1 MVSPATLTTATAT
14 GTIAALVPGL
24 EASDRDLVTRAA
36 DYARALYGDEELGTG
51 EPAMEHALGLVAN
64 LALLRTD
71 ASTLAAGLLFA
82 APNHLPDPRERLSA
96 EFGPRV
102 ATLVMGISTVNK
114 LRVVTRSLASDGT
127 DKSGRD
133 PDRRAQAETLRKM
146 LLAMV
151 EDIRVVL
158 IRLAS
163 RTQTLRF
170 LTRADSDQRET
181 LARETLDIYAPLANR
196 LGVWQLKWELEDL
209 AFRLL
214 EPATYSRIAKALDE
228 RRLARESFIADSTAA
243 LARELAVAGLQAE
256 VSGRPKHIYSI
267 HNKMLQK
274 GLAFEQVHD
283 VRGLRVLV
291 ATVDDCYT
299 ALGVVHNL
307 WTPIAA
313 EFDDYISRPKPNGYR
328 SLHTA
333 VTAPDGRPLEVQIRT
348 VEMHQAAE
356 LGVAAHWRYKEGTAG
371 GSEADQR
378 IAWLREML
386 AWRDEVVAGTDW
398 QEASKQAAL
407 DDTVYVLTP
416 QGRVVDLPK
425 GATPIDFAYALH
437 TDLGHRCRGAKVD
450 GSMVPLDYRLQ
461 NGQRVEVLPAK
472 TGTPSRDWLTQPG
485 FLASTR
491 ARSKVRQW
499 FVTEERTRTM
509 AAGRA
514 LVEREMQRE
523 GAGRA
528 NLEQLARSC
537 GFDDQDEF
545 FAAVGRDAISPKVVQ
560 QALRGP
566 PPAPAEEPA
575 VVTRKSKADGV
586 ARGVLFVGVDRL
598 MTQLGRCCKPMP
610 PDPIT
615 GFVTRGKGISVHRQ
629 GCRTLAQLVGRDPA
643 RAIDAEWG
651 DRPGGVYSADIFVE
665 AHDRQGLLRDVSDVL
680 SRERINVTAVKTQ
693 TRQHVAQMAFTA
705 EVTDLD
711 QLNRTLQVIREVRG
725 VIMARRR

>member
-1 MVSPATLTTATAT
+1 MA
-14 GTIAALVPGL
+14 GDIAALAAGL
-24 EASDRDLVTRAA
+24 EPAEQDLVARAA
-36 DYARALYGDEELGTG
+36 DYARALYGNTALGTG
-51 EPAMEHALGLVAN
+51 EPAMEHALGLVGN

-71 ASTLAAGLLFA
+71 ASTRAAGLLFA
-82 APNHLPDPRERLSA
+82 APNHLPEPRERVTA
-96 EFGPRV
+96 EFGPTV
-102 ATLVMGISTVNK
+102 AALVMGISTVNK
-114 LRVVTRSLASDGT
+114 LRVVTRGLASDST
-127 DKSGRD
+127 PKASRD

-163 RTQTLRF
+163 RTQTLRY
-170 LTRADSDQRET
+170 LTRGDNPQSET

-209 AFRLL
+209 SFRLL
-214 EPATYSRIAKALDE
+214 EPATYSRIARALDE
-228 RRLARESFIADSTAA
+228 RRLARQSFIADSTAA
-243 LARELAVAGLQAE
+243 LAAALAAAGLKAE
-256 VSGRPKHIYSI
+256 VTGRPKHIYSI
-267 HNKMLQK
+267 HNKMQQK
-274 GLAFEQVHD
+274 HLAFEQVHD
-283 VRGLRVLV
+283 IRGLRVLV
-291 ATVDDCYT
+291 PTVDDCYT
-299 ALGVVHNL
+299 ALGVAHNL

-313 EFDDYISRPKPNGYR
+313 EFDDYISRPKANGYR

-333 VTAPDGRPLEVQIRT
+333 VIGPDGRPLEVQIRT
-348 VEMHQAAE
+348 PEMHQAAE

-371 GSEADQR
+371 GGEADGR

-398 QEASKQAAL
+398 QEASKQAAR

-450 GSMVPLDYRLQ
+450 GSMVPLDYPLQ
-461 NGQRVEVLPAK
+461 NGQRVEILPAK

-485 FLASTR
+485 FLASPR

-499 FVTEERTRTM
+499 FVAEERARMVT
-509 AAGRA
+509 AGRA
-514 LVEREMQRE
+514 LVEREVQRE
-523 GAGRA
+523 GAGRT
-528 NLEQLARSC
+528 NLDELARAC
-537 GFDDQDEF
+537 GFDDQTEF
-545 FAAVGRDAISPKVVQ
+545 FAAVGRDALSPKAVQ

-575 VVTRKSKADGV
+575 VVTRKSRADAG

-598 MTQLGRCCKPMP
+598 MTQLARCCKPLP

-629 GCRTLAQLVGRDPA
+629 DCRTLAQLVA
-643 RAIDAEWG
+643 RHPERSIEAEWG
-651 DRPGGVYSADIFVE
+651 HRPGGVYSADIFVE

-705 EVTDLD
+705 EVSDLD
-711 QLNRTLQVIREVRG
+711 QLNRTLQVIRDVRG

>member
-1 MVSPATLTTATAT
+1 
-14 GTIAALVPGL
+14 
-24 EASDRDLVTRAA
+24 
-36 DYARALYGDEELGTG
+36 
-51 EPAMEHALGLVAN
+51 
-64 LALLRTD
+64 
-71 ASTLAAGLLFA
+71 
-82 APNHLPDPRERLSA
+82 
-96 EFGPRV
+96 
-102 ATLVMGISTVNK
+102 MGISTVNK

>member
-1 MVSPATLTTATAT
+1 MA
-14 GTIAALVPGL
+14 GDIAALAAGL
-24 EASDRDLVTRAA
+24 EPSEQELVARAA
-36 DYARALYGDEELGTG
+36 DYGRALYGDTALGTG
-51 EPAMEHALGLVAN
+51 EPAMEHALGLVGN
-64 LALLRTD
+64 LALLRAD
-71 ASTLAAGLLFA
+71 ASTRAAGLLFA
-82 APNHLPDPRERLSA
+82 APNHLPEARERVTA
-96 EFGPRV
+96 EFGPTV
-102 ATLVMGISTVNK
+102 AALVMGISTVNK
-114 LRVVTRSLASDGT
+114 LRVVTRSLASDST
-127 DKSGRD
+127 PKASRD

-163 RTQTLRF
+163 RTQTLRY
-170 LTRADSDQRET
+170 LTRDANPQRET

-209 AFRLL
+209 SFRLL
-214 EPATYSRIAKALDE
+214 EPATYSRIARALDE
-228 RRLARESFIADSTAA
+228 RRLARQAFIADSTAA
-243 LARELAVAGLQAE
+243 LAGALAAAGLKAE
-256 VSGRPKHIYSI
+256 VTGRPKHIYSI
-267 HNKMLQK
+267 HNKMRQK
-274 GLAFEQVHD
+274 NLAFEQVHD
-283 VRGLRVLV
+283 IRGLRVLV
-291 ATVDDCYT
+291 PTVDDCYT
-299 ALGVVHNL
+299 ALGIVHDL

-313 EFDDYISRPKPNGYR
+313 EFDDYISRPKANGYR

-333 VTAPDGRPLEVQIRT
+333 VIGSDGRPLEVQVRT
-348 VEMHQAAE
+348 PDMHQAAE
-356 LGVAAHWRYKEGTAG
+356 LGVAAHWRYKEGAAG
-371 GSEADQR
+371 GGEADGR

-398 QEASKQAAL
+398 QEASKQAAR

-461 NGQRVEVLPAK
+461 NGQRVEILPAK

-485 FLASTR
+485 FLASPR
-491 ARSKVRQW
+491 ARGKVRQW
-499 FVTEERTRTM
+499 FVAEERARM
-509 AAGRA
+509 VAAGRT
-514 LVEREMQRE
+514 LVEREIQRE
-523 GAGRA
+523 GAGRT
-528 NLEQLARSC
+528 NLDELARAC
-537 GFDDQDEF
+537 GFDDQDDF
-545 FAAVGRDAISPKVVQ
+545 FAAVGRDALSPKAVQ

-566 PPAPAEEPA
+566 PAAPAEEPA
-575 VVTRKSKADGV
+575 VVTRKSRADAG

-598 MTQLGRCCKPMP
+598 MTQLARCCKPLP

-629 GCRTLAQLVGRDPA
+629 DCRTLAQLVA
-643 RAIDAEWG
+643 RHPERSIEAEWG

-711 QLNRTLQVIREVRG
+711 QLNRTLQVIRDVRG